1 MNITYKNTI
10 NIHADKDTT
19 WEAIT
24 ATKFAADFL
33 PEVKKDIT
41 GMGQYVQHTHRNA
54 DRVMPAYVT
63 SGQAIGWTAQ
73 AGNRIELP
81 RVDTQANIQTVDIEL
96 TDRGDYT
103 EVTIEVNYQPRLD
116 RMFFETRRCL
126 SGLFNIKA
134 NVLKNDLETNQ
145 ETEVFAPAFA

>member
-1 MNITYKNTI
+1 MNTTYKKTI
-10 NIHADKDTT
+10 NIQADIDTT

-24 ATKFAADFL
+24 ATQFAAEFL

-54 DRVMPAYVT
+54 ERVMPAYVT
-63 SGQAIGWTAQ
+63 PGQAIGWTAQ

-81 RVDTQANIQTVDIEL
+81 RQDTQAKIQAVDIEV
-96 TDRGDYT
+96 TDRGEYT

-126 SGLFNIKA
+126 NGLFDIKA

-145 ETEVFAPAFA
+145 ETEVFVPAFA